1 MVTLG
6 CIATPDLPPG
16 QFLAMARA
24 AEAAGLEELWLWEDC
39 FKESGIGAAGAL
51 LGATERL
58 RVAVGVLPVPL
69 RNVALT
75 AMEVAT
81 LDGMFPG
88 RFVPGVGHGVQSW
101 MGQVG
106 GRVASPLTLLR
117 EHVEALRAL
126 LRGERLTV
134 AGRYVTLD
142 DVALD
147 WPPSTPPP
155 VLAAGQGPRTM
166 RLVGEVADGV
176 VLTGGTMPEDVRGAL
191 RLVGEG
197 RAAAGRTGPFTVC
210 TFVSVT
216 PRMQARGAEAT
227 AAHLRRWVEAGTTTI
242 AVVPVTD
249 EGPLVRDGAVDLAV
263 WLGEEVRPLLA

>member
-6 CIATPDLPPG
+6 CIATPDLPPRE
-16 QFLAMARA
+16 FLAMARA

-39 FKESGIGAAGAL
+39 FKESGIGAAGAI

-88 RFVPGVGHGVQSW
+88 RFTPGVGHGVQPW
-101 MGQVG
+101 MAQVG
-106 GRVASPLTLLR
+106 GRVGSPLTLLR
-117 EHVEALRAL
+117 EHVDALRAL

-134 AGRYVTLD
+134 TGRYVTLD

-147 WPPSTPPP
+147 WPPASAPP
-155 VLAAGQGPRTM
+155 VLAAGQGPRTL

-176 VLTGGTMPEDVRGAL
+176 VLTGGTMPDDVRHAL

-197 RAAAGRTGPFTVC
+197 RTATDRTGPFTVC
-210 TFVSVT
+210 VFVSVT
-216 PRMQARGAEAT
+216 PGMRARGAEAT
-227 AAHLRRWVEAGTTTI
+227 AEHLRRWVEAGTTTV
-242 AVVPVTD
+242 AVVPVG
-249 EGPLVRDGAVDLAV
+249 ENGGPLRDAAVKLAA
-263 WLGEEVRPLLA
+263 WLGEEVRPLLG